1 MTKRFRLLIP
11 VAVLTFALTGCQ
23 SSNTPTS
30 STPAAGATTQYAV
43 PATTSPLISVEPA
56 NVAQCDPGVVATVKW
71 DIQSADTSAAMT
83 EVWVGASSTDIK
95 LFAAGGAQG
104 QAETGPWTHPGTHFV
119 LKDKDGG
126 KLLGEAIV
134 GGPVCRH

>member
-23 SSNTPTS
+23 SSNSPAS
-30 STPAAGATTQYAV
+30 STPAASATTHYAV
-43 PATTSPLISVEPA
+43 PATTSPLMSVDPA

-71 DIQSADTSAAMT
+71 NIQSADTSAAMT

-104 QAETGPWTHPGTHFV
+104 QAETGPWTHPGAHFV
-119 LKDKDGG
+119 LKNKADG
-126 KLLGEAIV
+126 KVLADVTV
-134 GGPVCRH
+134 GGPKCPG